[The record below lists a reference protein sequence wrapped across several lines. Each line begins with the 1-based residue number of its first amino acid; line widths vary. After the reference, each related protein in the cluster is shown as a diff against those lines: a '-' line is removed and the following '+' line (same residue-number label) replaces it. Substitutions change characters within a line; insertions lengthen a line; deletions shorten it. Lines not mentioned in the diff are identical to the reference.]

1 MSQQRFHSPCLC
13 FRTGFP
19 LLGWT
24 CCTEGADC
32 PFVLLENGR
41 GNALVVA
48 PSYEKGLVKLPVT
61 VVATL
66 LLLGSASASATQS
79 PLASVDPLIG
89 TAHEGQTSPN
99 VGVPYGMTQWTPATR
114 NGEVRTRAPYYYADH
129 EIVGFRGSHF
139 MSGSG
144 TKDYGSF
151 QLLAGMNQPDLSR
164 GYLAYPFAHA
174 EEQATPSSY
183 RLRLPSAGVSVAM
196 TATTRCGLLSFR
208 FAKQGLAWI
217 SVQNDARAGDGTLVV
232 DPATQQIT
240 GENKVRRVYAGS
252 GLLAGFS
259 GYVVV
264 EFDHPFRIGGRWSGG
279 KLSTAEGGASTDEGA
294 FVTFDVKPGETIQA
308 RVGTSF
314 VSVQEAE
321 KNLRTEIPNWNF
333 RRVERA
339 SQRAWTATLNRVDI
353 VGSKSDRRIF
363 YTALYHA
370 AQAPRICNDV
380 SGSYPRFSGH
390 GQIEHIQGRDY
401 YDDFSLW
408 DTFRALHPLLTILD
422 PARESDMVQSLVLK
436 GEQGGYLPMFPA
448 WASYTQEMTG
458 DHAVAVIA
466 DAYLKGLRGFDVDSA
481 YQLMRKSALTTP
493 QNEQDY
499 IDGQGR
505 RGLASYLQYGYIPLE
520 DKVPYA
526 FHQQGQVTRT
536 LEYAYDDFVLA
547 QFATAT
553 GHVEDAA
560 LFFQRGQNYRNVLDP
575 KTGYARGRTAD
586 GRWVEPFDPSHEYP
600 YLVEGL
606 PTQYAFFVP
615 QDVAGLISVE
625 GGPDH
630 FKQRLDAL
638 FRDKQYDQGNE
649 PGHHIAYLYDY
660 AGYASDTQRQV
671 GEIRGLYKDS
681 VNGLPGNDDAGQ
693 MSAWYIFS
701 ALGFYPVT
709 PGVPSY
715 AIGTPKYAKA
725 TLHLTNGKRF
735 VIRTI
740 GASLST
746 PYIQSATLNGRPL
759 DSYLIEHAAIL
770 KGGELVFHMAA
781 SPNPSWPSIPAKTK

>member
-1 MSQQRFHSPCLC
+1 LIR
-13 FRTGFP
+13 
-19 LLGWT
+19 
-24 CCTEGADC
+24 GADW
-32 PFVLLENGR
+32 PLVLLENGHAK
-41 GNALVVA
+41 ALVVV
-48 PSYEKGLVKLPVT
+48 PSYEKGFVKLPAT
-61 VVATL
+61 VFATL
-66 LLLGSASASATQS
+66 VFFGSTFASATKS

-89 TAHEGQTSPN
+89 TAGDGQTSPN

-114 NGEVRTRAPYYYADH
+114 NGEVRVRAPYYYADH

-139 MSGSG
+139 LSGSG

-151 QLLAGMNQPDLSR
+151 QLLAGMNQPDLSK
-164 GYLAYPFAHA
+164 GYLAYPFSHA

-196 TATTRCGLLSFR
+196 TATTRCGLMTFR
-208 FAKQGLAWI
+208 FAKQGQAWI
-217 SVQNDARAGDGTLVV
+217 SVQNDARSGDGTLVV

-264 EFDHPFRIGGRWSGG
+264 EFDHPFRVGGRWSGG
-279 KLSTAEGGASTDEGA
+279 KLSLEDGSRSISSPDDGA
-294 FVTFDVKPGETIQA
+294 FVTFDVKPGETVEA
-308 RVGTSF
+308 RIGTSF
-314 VSVQEAE
+314 VSVEEAE
-321 KNLRTEIPNWNF
+321 KNLRAEIPDWNF

-339 SQRAWTATLNRVDI
+339 SERAWEATLSRVDI
-353 VGSKSDRRIF
+353 VGSDSDRRIF

-380 SGSYPRFSGH
+380 SGTYPHFSGH
-390 GQIEHIQGRDY
+390 GQIEHTQGRDY

-422 PARESDMVQSLVLK
+422 PERESDMVQSLVLK

-493 QNEQDY
+493 QNQQDY

-505 RGLASYLQYGYIPLE
+505 RGLNSYLQYGYIPLE

-526 FHQQGQVTRT
+526 FHQQGQVSRT
-536 LEYAYDDFVLA
+536 LEYAYDDFALA
-547 QFATAT
+547 QYAKATA
-553 GHVEDAA
+553 HAEDAA
-560 LFFQRGQNYRNVLDP
+560 LFFERGQNYRHVLDP
-575 KTGYARGRTAD
+575 KTGYARGRYAD
-586 GRWVEPFDPSHEYP
+586 GRWSEPFDPSHGYS

-606 PTQYAFFVP
+606 PTQYAFFAP

-625 GGPDH
+625 GGPDI

-638 FRDKQYDQGNE
+638 FRNKQYDQGNE
-649 PGHHIAYLYDY
+649 PSHHIAYLYDY
-660 AGYASDTQRQV
+660 AGNASDTQRQV
-671 GEIRGLYKDS
+671 SEIRDLYKDS
-681 VNGLPGNDDAGQ
+681 VDGLPGNDDAGQ

-715 AIGTPKYAKA
+715 AIGTPKYTKT
-725 TLHLTNGKRF
+725 TLHLANGRRF
-735 VIRTI
+735 VIKAA
-740 GASLST
+740 GASATT
-746 PYIQSATLNGRPL
+746 PYIQSATLDGKPI
-759 DSYLIEHAAIL
+759 DTYLIEHAAIM
-770 KGGELVFHMAA
+770 KGGELIFHMAA
-781 SPNPSWPSIPAKTK
+781 SPNPSWPATSNVTK